1 LENLRKNALFQATRA
16 LEFMKKMNMDS
27 FYSKIKA
34 DNWSLN
40 WFKLYTWTK
49 HVNLLQKF
57 HRFVGQE
64 FNFETVCGGDSSI
77 DGCCLREMMQVFHDL
92 ILKDKVPLE
101 RDCNTYIC
109 FNLGTSQ
116 ITSVTGCSNESIKN
130 DED

>member
-1 LENLRKNALFQATRA
+1 LENLKKNALFQAPRV

-27 FYSKIKA
+27 FYSKVKP
-34 DNWSLN
+34 DNWLE
-40 WFKLYTWTK
+40 FYTWSK
-49 HVNLLQKF
+49 RVNLLQKF

-77 DGCCLREMMQVFHDL
+77 DGCCLREMTQVFHGL

-109 FNLGTSQ
+109 FNLDTPQ
-116 ITSVTGCSNESIKN
+116 ITSDTGCSNESIKN
-130 DED
+130 EGD